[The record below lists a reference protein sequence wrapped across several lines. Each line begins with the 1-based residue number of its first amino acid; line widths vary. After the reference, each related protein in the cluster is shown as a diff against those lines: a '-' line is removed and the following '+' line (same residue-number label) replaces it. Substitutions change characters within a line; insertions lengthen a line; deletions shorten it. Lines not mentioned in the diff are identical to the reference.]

1 MKKRLLK
8 FIGIGLGVDV
18 AFVAIP
24 LLFSSVGYFLS
35 TGEFPRSS
43 IQDVFSGDFAAIYL
57 FIFLSTIG
65 LCLVFAVTPFSKKE
79 SREQAPKEYRIAVIF
94 ETVGLVFISIGA
106 ALLLRLG
113 YTKHESLVMT
123 VTILSFSVAIAVTT
137 SLLIFAHKTGRKKN
151 WRYILDI
158 WIPALLILLIAH
170 PWTDKLPSSG
180 GFSLPSIGL
189 FSKEKAEAKIVTDPI
204 KIGIDPL
211 NSNAY
216 LAKCT
221 IRNTGDAD
229 AANILIVLYYY
240 DPSGV
245 KQLGSSDHVD
255 HLAAGKSYS
264 FTLRISAYGDM
275 FYPYGVNDPYLDI
288 SYLTDS

>member
-18 AFVAIP
+18 A
-24 LLFSSVGYFLS
+24 LFSLLVLLLYWGLD
-35 TGEFPRSS
+35 EFPKL
-43 IQDVFSGDFAAIYL
+43 QDLYKYG
-57 FIFLSTIG
+57 FIWIFIATIIGTIG
-65 LCLVFAVTPFSKKE
+65 
-79 SREQAPKEYRIAVIF
+79 I
-94 ETVGLVFISIGA
+94 A
-106 ALLLRLG
+106 ALAASQPYFVKKLKGQSTTKSEGVCARLG
-113 YTKHESLVMT
+113 ALTSGIFVVCLAFFLIPTMVESG
-123 VTILSFSVAIAVTT
+123 S
-137 SLLIFAHKTGRKKN
+137 
-151 WRYILDI
+151 
-158 WIPALLILLIAH
+158 
-170 PWTDKLPSSG
+170 
-180 GFSLPSIGL
+180 FSLPSIGL

-229 AANILIVLYYY
+229 AANVLIVLYYY

>member
-43 IQDVFSGDFAAIYL
+43 IQDVFSGDFAAIYP

-79 SREQAPKEYRIAVIF
+79 SREQAPKEYRIAVAF

-189 FSKEKAEAKIVTDPI
+189 FNQEKEITSGVITESIRVTQDSLY
-204 KIGIDPL
+204 KNG
-211 NSNAY
+211 Y
-216 LAKCT
+216 LVKCT
-221 IRNTGDAD
+221 VRNAGRAD
-229 AANILIVLYYY
+229 ARAVVMTLYYY
-240 DPSGV
+240 NYDGMERVAGSETVQRIHGGESYTFTVRIVDTYIKGV
-245 KQLGSSDHVD
+245 Q
-255 HLAAGKSYS
+255 
-264 FTLRISAYGDM
+264 
-275 FYPYGVNDPYLDI
+275 DPYLRILYAAD
-288 SYLTDS
+288 T